1 MTRLRHLS
9 PSLALSVLALLLA
22 LSGVAYAANNRTASV
37 IQGCYSNSTGNL
49 RVASSCERSETA
61 ISWNQDGPAGPA
73 GPAGAAG
80 QPGAVGPAGAA
91 GRAGPAGPRG
101 ETGLIRVKIPAG
113 GKPTIK
119 LEGLLT
125 LEQTLLIKTLS
136 RLAKLEKKL
145 DAQTAQ
151 LSAME
156 KKADA
161 AAKYAKTRLYANC
174 IGIQQTYVKKGL
186 AIGIA
191 RCGLGFYSSLS
202 GYDPDKPR
210 TPDV

>member
-1 MTRLRHLS
+1 MRRLRHLS
-9 PSLALSVLALLLA
+9 PPLALSLLALLAA

-61 ISWNQDGPAGPA
+61 ISWNQEGTAGPAGPA
-73 GPAGAAG
+73 GPAG
-80 QPGAVGPAGAA
+80 QPGAVGPAGPA

-101 ETGLIRVKIPAG
+101 ETGLIKVKIPPG
-113 GKPTIK
+113 GKATIK

-125 LEQTLLIKTLS
+125 LEQNLLIKTLT
-136 RLAKLEKKL
+136 RLAKIEKKL
-145 DAQTAQ
+145 DAQTTRLA
-151 LSAME
+151 AIE

-161 AAKYAKTRLYANC
+161 AAKYAHTRLYANC
-174 IGIQQTYVKKGL
+174 IGIQATYAQEGP
-186 AIGIA
+186 ITGIA

-202 GYDPDKPR
+202 GYDPDKPA
-210 TPDV
+210 TP

>member
-9 PSLALSVLALLLA
+9 PSLALLLALLTA
-22 LSGVAYAANNRTASV
+22 LSGVAYAANSRTASV

-61 ISWNQDGPAGPA
+61 ISWNQEGSAGPAGPA
-73 GPAGAAG
+73 GPAGQLGAAG
-80 QPGAVGPAGAA
+80 PA

-101 ETGLIRVKIPAG
+101 EAGLVRVKIPAG

-125 LEQTLLIKTLS
+125 LEQNLLIKTLS
-136 RLAKLEKKL
+136 RLAKIEKKL
-145 DAQTAQ
+145 DAQAAH
-151 LSAME
+151 LSAIE

-161 AAKYAKTRLYANC
+161 AAAYARTRLYANC
-174 IGIQQTYVKKGL
+174 IGIQATYAHEGP
-186 AIGIA
+186 ATGIA
-191 RCGLGFYSSLS
+191 RCGFGFYSSLS
-202 GYDPDKPR
+202 GYDPDKP
-210 TPDV
+210 

>member
-1 MTRLRHLS
+1 MRGFRHLS
-9 PSLALSVLALLLA
+9 PSLALSLLALLLA

-61 ISWNQDGPAGPA
+61 ISWNQDGPIGPAGLAGPA
-73 GPAGAAG
+73 GQAGAAG
-80 QPGAVGPAGAA
+80 PAGK
-91 GRAGPAGPRG
+91 AGPAGPRG
-101 ETGLIRVKIPAG
+101 ETGLVRVKIPAG

-145 DAQTAQ
+145 DAQTTQ
-151 LSAME
+151 LAAME

-161 AAKYAKTRLYANC
+161 AAKYAHMRLYANC
-174 IGIQQTYVKKGL
+174 IGIQATYANEGP
-186 AIGIA
+186 ATGIA
-191 RCGLGFYSSLS
+191 RCGLGFYGSLA
-202 GYDPDKPR
+202 GYDPDKPA
-210 TPDV
+210 TP

>member
-9 PSLALSVLALLLA
+9 PSLALSLLALLLG
-22 LSGVAYAANNRTASV
+22 LSSVAYAANKRTASV
-37 IQGCYSNSTGNL
+37 IQGCYSTSTGNL
-49 RVASSCERSETA
+49 RIASSCERSETA
-61 ISWNQDGPAGPA
+61 ISWNQEGPAGPA

-80 QPGAVGPAGAA
+80 QPGAAGAP
-91 GRAGPAGPRG
+91 GKAGPAGPRG

-125 LEQTLLIKTLS
+125 LEQTLLIKALS

-174 IGIQQTYVKKGL
+174 IGIQQTYVQKGPD
-186 AIGIA
+186 IGLA
-191 RCGLGFYSSLS
+191 RCGLGFYLPLS
-202 GYDPDKPR
+202 GYDPDKP
-210 TPDV
+210 

>member
-1 MTRLRHLS
+1 MRRLRHPS
-9 PSLALSVLALLLA
+9 PSLALSLLALLLA

-125 LEQTLLIKTLS
+125 LEQTLLIKALS

-145 DAQTAQ
+145 DAQAVQ
-151 LSAME
+151 LAAME

-161 AAKYAKTRLYANC
+161 AAKYAHTRLYANC
-174 IGIQQTYVKKGL
+174 IGIQQTYIQGGPDL
-186 AIGIA
+186 GII
-191 RCGLGFYSSLS
+191 RCRLGFYGSLP
-202 GYDPDKPR
+202 GFDPDKP
-210 TPDV
+210 